1 MKDDDRLQQQSS
13 HRHAARMMMERDGLV
28 KATWARVGKMG
39 EVDNDDDDDDNNN
52 NSRSFSLYRFRGTDR
67 NGQAWRQHGK
77 LYHNLRR
84 LAWLRNAQQS
94 RVLL

>member
-1 MKDDDRLQQQSS
+1 
-13 HRHAARMMMERDGLV
+13 
-28 KATWARVGKMG
+28 MG
-39 EVDNDDDDDDNNN
+39 EVDNDDDDDNNN
-52 NSRSFSLYRFRGTDR
+52 NSRSFSLYHFRGTDR